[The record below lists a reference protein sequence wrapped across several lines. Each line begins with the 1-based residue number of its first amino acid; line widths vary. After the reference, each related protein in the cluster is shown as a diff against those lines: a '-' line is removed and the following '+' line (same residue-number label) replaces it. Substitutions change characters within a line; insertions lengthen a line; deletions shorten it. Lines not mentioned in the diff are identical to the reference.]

1 MAMDYSRF
9 GTRISLSDRFALIRK
24 ETLKRANTVAPVI
37 DTQQQ
42 APRDANRPMKNF
54 NSTVS
59 RGDRPS
65 AALEQGSERNK
76 RLVYQMAVAPSVLAE
91 INHTYE
97 PQIRAQLPVLLQ
109 PSIMR
114 NNALYN
120 NALYKPAAAQAV
132 PVQRGVRQRLGLAHN
147 GHKVSIKSRLGVKRK
162 PISQRIGLPKLAAS
176 SNGNA
181 LVLCT

>member
-24 ETLKRANTVAPVI
+24 ENLKRANTVAPVT

-59 RGDRPS
+59 RSDRPS

-76 RLVYQMAVAPSVLAE
+76 RLIYQMAVAPSVLAE

-114 NNALYN
+114 NNALY
-120 NALYKPAAAQAV
+120 KPAAAQAV
-132 PVQRGVRQRLGLAHN
+132 PAQRGVRQRLGLAQN

-162 PISQRIGLPKLAAS
+162 PISQRIGLPKLAAP

-181 LVLCT
+181 LVLCI